1 MDFMNRKLFKLS
13 LVSSAI
19 LATTQVSAALYNV
32 VEVTPSTTNSYK
44 SAYGV
49 AIEPATTT
57 GASDNC
63 FVSSVAGSKS
73 CDSYILGG
81 ETRLVEMNSGSEVD
95 GLSFREEAPFAMN
108 RQFNL
113 INTYDDFENYCKA
126 QLGYSTCNQWASVRW
141 NIWSAELNGNATP
154 NSIGFIGAS
163 TTSDEVYE
171 SANVVINSIS
181 DSGKAIGIDSGFAN
195 VTNFRRNSVTA
206 RTEDK
211 VPSGYFQTRAWKSD
225 GTYTAGS
232 VSKEQATAD
241 NGTFYSSHPALWENS
256 TGTAVEI
263 PWVSGTALA
272 SSNNI
277 AEGSMRDFVIVD
289 NVIYGVG
296 FNAYDSSNNYM
307 NATVFKLDLGSNT
320 FDTQSAWTSTV
331 VNDATVV
338 IGSDTVHTNSVITSV
353 NKHLVAI
360 GSAKRTGSTP
370 YNGSASNRLFI
381 VNDVSASS
389 LNAYYPTGGILFAGA
404 GGKAGAINNYNEIV
418 GQLDFADTREID
430 GKPRVKRGFIYPY
443 NAASSDATRMSR
455 FANKAWFLD
464 DLTNGDNA
472 ASTNNQ
478 YRVVDAT
485 DINDAGVIS
494 GTALKCSGGYS
505 TTSHNASCSGTETVV
520 AVKLVPIAGA
530 TSSDIS
536 QRSTDTTTSERSG
549 GSLGLWSLILLALGW
564 FRRK

>member
-1 MDFMNRKLFKLS
+1 MEFMNRKMFKLS
-13 LVSSAI
+13 VVSSAI

-32 VEVTPSTTNSYK
+32 VEVTPSTTNTYK

-63 FVSSVAGSKS
+63 FVSSTAGSKS

-81 ETRLVEMNSGSEVD
+81 ETRLVSMNSGTEVD

-108 RQFNL
+108 RQFSY
-113 INTYDDFENYCKA
+113 IQTSDDFENYCEA
-126 QLGYSTCNQWASVRW
+126 QLGYSTCSQWASVRW
-141 NIWSAELNGNATP
+141 NVWSAEMNGDATP
-154 NSIGFIGAS
+154 NAIGFIGS
-163 TTSDEVYE
+163 SSTSDAVYE

-181 DSGKAIGIDSGFAN
+181 PSGTAIGIDSGFAN
-195 VTNFRRNSVTA
+195 VTSYRRDSVEA
-206 RTEDK
+206 RVEGSA
-211 VPSGYFQTRAWKSD
+211 PSGYLQTRAWKTD
-225 GTYTAGS
+225 GTYTVGS
-232 VSKEQATAD
+232 VSVEQATSD
-241 NGTFYSSHPALWENS
+241 YGTYYASYPAMWDSS
-256 TGTAVEI
+256 GTTVQI

-272 SSNNI
+272 SSNYI
-277 AEGSMRDFVIVD
+277 AEGSMRDFVIVG

-296 FNAYDSSNNYM
+296 FNAYDSSYNYM

-320 FDTQSAWTSTV
+320 FDTPSAWTSTV
-331 VNDATVV
+331 VNNATVV
-338 IGSDTVHTNSVITSV
+338 VGSDTIHTNSVVTAV
-353 NKHLVAI
+353 NENLVAI

-370 YNGSASNRLFI
+370 YNGAASNRLFI
-381 VNDVSASS
+381 VDDVSASS
-389 LNAYYPTGGILFAGA
+389 LSASFPSGGIMFEGA
-404 GGKAGAINNYNEIV
+404 GGKAGGINNYNEIV
-418 GQLDFADTREID
+418 GQVDFDDTREID

-443 NAASSDATRMSR
+443 SGKNSDTTRMAR
-455 FANKAWFLD
+455 FANKAWYLD
-464 DLTNGDNA
+464 DLTNDDSLSG
-472 ASTNNQ
+472 NNQ

-536 QRSTDTTTSERSG
+536 ERGTDTTTSERSG
-549 GSLGLWSLILLALGW
+549 GSLGFWSLILLTLGW

>member
-1 MDFMNRKLFKLS
+1 MDFMNKKMFKLS
-13 LVSSAI
+13 VVSSAI

-32 VEVTPSTTNSYK
+32 VEVTPSTTYTYK

-63 FVSSVAGSKS
+63 FVSSTAGSKS

-81 ETRLVEMNSGSEVD
+81 ETRLVSMNSGTEVD
-95 GLSFREEAPFAMN
+95 GRRFREEAPFAMD
-108 RQFNL
+108 RQFSY
-113 INTYDDFENYCKA
+113 IQTSDDFENYCEA
-126 QLGYSTCNQWASVRW
+126 QLGYSTCGQWASVRW
-141 NIWSAELNGNATP
+141 NVWSAEMNGDGTP
-154 NSIGFIGAS
+154 NSIAFIGSS
-163 TTSDEVYE
+163 TTSDSVYD

-181 DSGKAIGIDSGFAN
+181 PSGTAIGIDSGFAS
-195 VTNFRRNSVTA
+195 VTSYRRNSVSARADGTA
-206 RTEDK
+206 
-211 VPSGYFQTRAWKSD
+211 PSGYLQTRAWKTN

-232 VSKEQATAD
+232 VSTSES
-241 NGTFYSSHPALWENS
+241 NEYGTYYVSHAALWNNS
-256 TGTAVEI
+256 GVTVEI
-263 PWVSGTALA
+263 PWSSGVAKASTNYLA
-272 SSNNI
+272 Q
-277 AEGSMRDFVIVD
+277 ASMRDFVVVG

-296 FNAYDSSNNYM
+296 FNAYDSTYNYM

-331 VNDATVV
+331 VNNATVV
-338 IGSDTVHTNSVITSV
+338 VGSDTIHTNSVVTAV
-353 NKHLVAI
+353 NENLVAI

-370 YNGSASNRLFI
+370 SNGAASNRLFI
-381 VNDVSASS
+381 VDDVSASS
-389 LNAYYPTGGILFAGA
+389 LTASFPSGGIMFEGA

-418 GQLDFADTREID
+418 GQVDFDDTREID

-443 NAASSDATRMSR
+443 NASGSDATRMSR
-455 FANKAWFLD
+455 FANKAWYLD
-464 DLTNGDNA
+464 DLTNDG
-472 ASTNNQ
+472 SLSGNNQ

-494 GTALKCSGGYS
+494 GTALKCNGGYS

-530 TSSDIS
+530 TSSNIS
-536 QRSTDTTTSERSG
+536 ERGTDTTTSERSG
-549 GSLGLWSLILLALGW
+549 GSLGLWSLILLTLGW